1 MHERGIF
8 AIECPIQSISMSQF
22 DIFSEDSSQFSPKEK
37 RAAELRMLIN
47 SADHAYYVDAHPIMS
62 DREYDA
68 LFKELE
74 SLEHEHP
81 ELLMPDSPTQR
92 VGGMALKEFK
102 QVIHKKPML
111 SLSNTYGEQE
121 VLEFDQRVT
130 EGLDNNIHPYVCEL
144 KVDGVAISLIYRN
157 GILDQ
162 AITRGDGE
170 IGDEITANIKT
181 IKELPLKIHHN
192 PFGSPIEEMEI
203 RGEVYMEDAA
213 FLALN
218 KQREEAGE
226 KTFANP
232 RNLTAGTLKQLHS
245 KEVAKRPL
253 KIVCYYLDANREETM
268 MSHADNLAL
277 LQEMGFPTSANSKK
291 VNDVQDVLSFIKDWE
306 DKRET
311 LPFGIDGIVVKVDSI
326 PQQRI
331 LGNIARA
338 PKWAIAF
345 KYEAQKAETLLR
357 DITYQVGRT
366 GIVTP
371 VAELEPVS
379 LAGSIISRATLHN
392 EDFIKNLDL
401 RIGDTVLVEKGG
413 DVIPKVTGF
422 NPSKRREDA
431 ALFQFAM
438 ICPCPLQTTLHHIEG
453 EVQYVCMHP
462 ECPWQIRRRLEHFA
476 SRDAMNI
483 DGLGE
488 KVIDQFVE
496 IGILHSISDI
506 YSLHEQRD
514 RILALDRWGVK
525 SVDNLLASIE
535 KSKQQ
540 PFRKVLFG
548 LGIRHVGEGIA
559 KTLANHFGS
568 LQALQKATL
577 EDLVSIKEIGSSI
590 AQSIIEFFNDEH
602 ENAMLD
608 SLSTAGLC
616 FEQSVREQEQKTD
629 EFAGITFVLTGEL
642 SLFTRKEATE
652 EIEKRGGK
660 VTGSVSKK
668 TMYLIAGEH
677 AGSKLSSAQELSIPI
692 LREEDFAQV
701 LQGEKELTSFTGIS

>member
-1 MHERGIF
+1 
-8 AIECPIQSISMSQF
+8 MSQF
-22 DIFSEDSSQFSPKEK
+22 DIFSEDSSQLSPKEK
-37 RAAELRMLIN
+37 RADELRTLIN
-47 SADHAYYVDAHPIMS
+47 AADHAYYVEAHPIMS

-74 SLEHEHP
+74 ALELEHP
-81 ELLMPDSPTQR
+81 ELLMQDSPTQR
-92 VGGMALKEFK
+92 VGGKALKEFK
-102 QVIHKKPML
+102 QVAHKKPML
-111 SLSNTYGEQE
+111 SLSNTYSEQE
-121 VLEFDQRVT
+121 VLDFDQRVT
-130 EGLDNNIHPYVCEL
+130 DGLDNTSHPYVCEL
-144 KVDGVAISLIYRN
+144 KVDGVAISLHYRN

-232 RNLTAGTLKQLHS
+232 RNLTAGTLKQLDS
-245 KEVAKRPL
+245 REVAKRPL
-253 KIVCYYLDANREETM
+253 KIVCYYLDAYREETM
-268 MSHADNLAL
+268 ISHANNLSL
-277 LQEMGFPTSANSKK
+277 LMEMGFPTSVHSKK
-291 VNDVQDVLSFIKDWE
+291 VEHVHDVMTFIKDWE
-306 DKRET
+306 GKRDS
-311 LPFGIDGIVVKVDSI
+311 LPFGIDGIVVKLDSI

-345 KYEAQKAETLLR
+345 KYEALKAETILR

-379 LAGSIISRATLHN
+379 LAGSMISRATLHN

-413 DVIPKVTGF
+413 DVIPKITGF
-422 NPSKRREDA
+422 NSSKRPDDA
-431 ALFQFAM
+431 ALFHFTNV
-438 ICPCPLQTTLHHIEG
+438 CPCPLQTTLHHIEG

-488 KVIDQFVE
+488 KVIDQFVAE
-496 IGILHSISDI
+496 GILHSISDI

-514 RILALDRWGVK
+514 RILAMDRWGAK

-535 KSKQQ
+535 QSKQQ

-548 LGIRHVGEGIA
+548 LGIRHVGEGVA

-568 LQALQKATL
+568 LNALKEAKL
-577 EDLVSIKEIGSSI
+577 EQLTSIKEIGSSI

-602 ENAMLD
+602 EIAMLE
-608 SLSTAGLC
+608 SLSNAGLS
-616 FEQSVREQEQKTD
+616 FECSIEEQGQISD
-629 EFAGITFVLTGEL
+629 DFAGMTFVLTGEL

-668 TMYLIAGEH
+668 TMFLIAGEH
-677 AGSKLSSAQELSIPI
+677 AGSKLKSAQELSIPI

-701 LQGEKELTSFTGIS
+701 LQGVKQLTSFTGIS

>member
-1 MHERGIF
+1 
-8 AIECPIQSISMSQF
+8 MSQF
-22 DIFSEDSSQFSPKEK
+22 DIFSEDSSQLSPKEK
-37 RAAELRMLIN
+37 RADELRILIN
-47 SADHAYYVDAHPIMS
+47 AADHAYYVEAHPIMS

-74 SLEHEHP
+74 ALELEHP
-81 ELLMPDSPTQR
+81 ELLMQDSPTQR
-92 VGGMALKEFK
+92 VGGKALKEFK
-102 QVIHKKPML
+102 QVAHKKPML
-111 SLSNTYGEQE
+111 SLSNTYSEQE
-121 VLEFDQRVT
+121 VLDFDQRVT
-130 EGLDNNIHPYVCEL
+130 DGLDNTTHPYVCEL
-144 KVDGVAISLIYRN
+144 KVDGVAISLHYRN

-232 RNLTAGTLKQLHS
+232 RNLTAGTLKQLDS
-245 KEVAKRPL
+245 REVAKRPL
-253 KIVCYYLDANREETM
+253 KIVCYYLDAYREETM
-268 MSHADNLAL
+268 ISHANNLSL
-277 LQEMGFPTSANSKK
+277 LMEMGFPTSVHSKK
-291 VNDVQDVLSFIKDWE
+291 VEHVHDVMTFIKDWE
-306 DKRET
+306 GKRDS
-311 LPFGIDGIVVKVDSI
+311 LPFGIDGIVVKLDSI

-345 KYEAQKAETLLR
+345 KYEALKAETILR

-379 LAGSIISRATLHN
+379 LAGSMISRATLHN

-413 DVIPKVTGF
+413 DVIPKITGF
-422 NPSKRREDA
+422 NSSKRPDDA
-431 ALFQFAM
+431 ALFHFTNV
-438 ICPCPLQTTLHHIEG
+438 CPCPLQTTLHHIEG

-488 KVIDQFVE
+488 KVIDQFVAE
-496 IGILHSISDI
+496 GILHSISDI

-514 RILALDRWGVK
+514 RILAMDRWGAK

-535 KSKQQ
+535 QSKQQ

-548 LGIRHVGEGIA
+548 LGIRHVGEGVA

-568 LQALQKATL
+568 LNALKEAKL
-577 EDLVSIKEIGSSI
+577 EQLTSIKEIGSSI

-602 ENAMLD
+602 EIAMLE
-608 SLSTAGLC
+608 SLSNAGLS
-616 FEQSVREQEQKTD
+616 FECSIEEQGQISD
-629 EFAGITFVLTGEL
+629 DFAGMTFVLTGEL

-668 TMYLIAGEH
+668 TMFLIAGEH
-677 AGSKLSSAQELSIPI
+677 AGSKLKSAQELSIPI

-701 LQGEKELTSFTGIS
+701 LQGVKQLTSFTGIS